1 MDEEERR
8 KDETFVLFSAS
19 HLLGDLQLLGHLS
32 YEAGK
37 SLCIL
42 FSNNRAGLVR
52 TAEQ

>member
-32 YEAGK
+32 YTGPEINACTC
-37 SLCIL
+37 S
-42 FSNNRAGLVR
+42 
-52 TAEQ
+52 